1 MERAAPEGTPEET
14 TERRDRRLLFHDGW
28 ILLLALVCFGAA
40 GIGLFVWSAPP
51 SGGGWLRFAAM
62 LAILVVVGGI
72 VAPLVTR
79 TLRRR

>member
-1 MERAAPEGTPEET
+1 MKPRAMTGEPATG
-14 TERRDRRLLFHDGW
+14 RKDGRWMFHDGW

-40 GIGLFVWSAPP
+40 GIGLFVWSAP
-51 SGGGWLRFAAM
+51 SGGGGWLRFAAM